1 MPRQGKRKHDDVHR
15 PLGGRGQRGN
25 RTTGRP
31 MNWGGAELIERP
43 TCKEC
48 GRYLPH
54 GYFGCDGEQACKD

>member
-1 MPRQGKRKHDDVHR
+1 
-15 PLGGRGQRGN
+15 
-25 RTTGRP
+25 